1 MHLAPAFSC
10 RELRWMTTS
19 VKREG
24 RRSMPGWDALRADE
38 KKGSA
43 IKLLGAG
50 GRCWGGS
57 SRRQVSA
64 DQRALPDSK
73 EQFLELREVL
83 GPKLS
88 APFALDVAENVM
100 DL

>member
-1 MHLAPAFSC
+1 MDLEPTFCC

-24 RRSMPGWDALRADE
+24 RRSMSGWDALWTDE

-50 GRCWGGS
+50 GRCWVWS
-57 SRRQVSA
+57 SRRRLSA
-64 DQRALPDSK
+64 DQRALPDPQ
-73 EQFLELREVL
+73 EQFLELSEIP
-83 GPKLS
+83 GSKLS
-88 APFALDVAENVM
+88 APFALDVSENVM
-100 DL
+100 DS